1 MPWLILFSFQQ
12 KSISSLSLNYERL
25 FSPLDFQESVAKRKI
40 NGNSK
45 PRGRNRLSN
54 FIPRAIRPSRV
65 TAFVRSVKKERE
77 EETTSRRIKKSCLL
91 MARYK
96 SGPVESGYRAATKAS
111 PSSLPLSTSGA
122 FKIAREKSLGGG

>member
-77 EETTSRRIKKSCLL
+77 REEETTSRRIKKSCLL

-96 SGPVESGYRAATKAS
+96 SGPVESG
-111 PSSLPLSTSGA
+111 
-122 FKIAREKSLGGG
+122 